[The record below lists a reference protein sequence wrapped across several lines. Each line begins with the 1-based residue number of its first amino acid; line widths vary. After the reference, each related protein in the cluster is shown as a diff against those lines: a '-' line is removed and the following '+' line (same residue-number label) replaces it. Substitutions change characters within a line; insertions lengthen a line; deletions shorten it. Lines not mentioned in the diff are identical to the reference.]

1 MENETKKQGNYLTGI
16 IGATIGGF
24 IATIP
29 WVLAYVYGN
38 MMLSLLAVLIAAGE
52 FMVIN
57 YAKEK

>member
-29 WVLAYVYGN
+29 WVLVTE
-38 MMLSLLAVLIAAGE
+38 LLL
-52 FMVIN
+52 
-57 YAKEK
+57 